1 MKLFR
6 NIFRNKI
13 ETVNS
18 ILISVMLACNSVA
31 VLLDFI
37 PKSVVFSI
45 YVPFLLIIGLNIG
58 YLIKRN
64 YTHHFIFVV
73 YVLLFFLIPFFLG
86 NTESQ
91 LIHYFLDFFIFG
103 IPFLFLP
110 FVPVDYKAMFKS
122 LSILGLL
129 LFPSLLKIDLIEQT
143 DSGIW
148 MTISYNVIKFI
159 VPALIVIFFRSSKL
173 FKLIGIV
180 VSLGYLT
187 FLLTLGSRGAM
198 LGIIVA
204 LWLLYIYRK
213 NRPLRF
219 FSKKVLLNI
228 CLILFIVVVFPYI
241 IRNVVD
247 FLNAHHIYSYSLSRI
262 EEHLESNTSQSEGRT
277 YIYEMAKTGILEKPI
292 LGNGI
297 ASFANY
303 SPDTYPHNLF
313 LQQLYE
319 GGIFLFIPFF
329 FLTCIGILLINSRGI
344 SIEKRQFLI
353 YLVSVGIIHLMF
365 SSYFWMSHFYWYLL
379 GFALQKIRLR

>member
-1 MKLFR
+1 MKL
-6 NIFRNKI
+6 FRNKI

-31 VLLDFI
+31 ILLDFI
-37 PKSVVFSI
+37 PKSAVFSI
-45 YVPFLLIIGLNIG
+45 YVPFLLIIGLNIRC
-58 YLIKRN
+58 LIRQN
-64 YTHHFIFVV
+64 YTYHFIFVV
-73 YVLLFFLIPFFLG
+73 YVLLFFLIPLFLG

-91 LIHYFLDFFIFG
+91 LIHYFLDFFVFG
-103 IPFLFLP
+103 IPFLLLP
-110 FVPVDYKAMFKS
+110 FVPVDYKAVFKS

-129 LFPSLLKIDLIEQT
+129 LFPSLLKIDLIEQS
-143 DSGIW
+143 DGGLW

-173 FKLIGIV
+173 FKVIGIV
-180 VSLGYLT
+180 VSLGYLA
-187 FLLTLGSRGAM
+187 FLLTWGSRGAM
-198 LGIIVA
+198 LSIIVA

-213 NRPLRF
+213 NKPLRL
-219 FSKKVLLNI
+219 FSKKVLLNV
-228 CLILFIVVVFPYI
+228 CFVFFIAAVFPYI

-319 GGIFLFIPFF
+319 GGVFLFIPFF
-329 FLTCIGILLINSRGI
+329 ILTCMGIFFINGRGI
-344 SIEKRQFLI
+344 PIEKRQFLI

-365 SSYFWMSHFYWYLL
+365 SSYFWMNHFYWYLL
-379 GFALQKIRLR
+379 GFSLQKNRLK